1 MNLEIFDQAIPMT
14 RNKCFRTIRFAA
26 ILCVPVLGSLSAQA
40 AGYPERPIRYV
51 VAFGP
56 GGLNDVVGRV
66 FCQKLAESWGQS
78 VIVDNRPGAGGNVG
92 ADLVARS
99 APDGYTMLSISTAHA
114 IGQTLYQKLNYSLE
128 RDLLPVAILGSSPL
142 MMVVNAGVPVKTVPD
157 LVTWAKSNRAAYA
170 SGGVGVIS
178 HLSMEMF
185 KQAANID
192 LTHVPY
198 KGGGP
203 ALIDLL
209 AGQVQVHTNDIGLV
223 LSGVRAGKLRAI
235 GMMTEKRHPLQPDL
249 PTFIE
254 QGYRE
259 FVMGNWIGVVVPTG
273 TPRPTVNKLAA
284 EFSRIARLPDVVQR
298 FAEQGFDTSGGTAE
312 AAAALVK
319 KETLRFGAAVRA
331 SGAKVE

>member
-1 MNLEIFDQAIPMT
+1 MKSMGRI
-14 RNKCFRTIRFAA
+14 RTMACAA
-26 ILCVPVLGSLSAQA
+26 LILAPALFSLSTMA
-40 AGYPERPIRYV
+40 AGYPDRPIRYV

-66 FCQKLAESWGQS
+66 FCQKLSEAWGQP

-114 IGQTLYQKLNYSLE
+114 IGQSLYKKLNYSLE
-128 RDLLPVAILGSSPL
+128 RDLRTVSILGSAPL
-142 MMVVNAGVPVKTVPD
+142 MMVVNAGVPVKTVSE
-157 LVTWAKSNRAAYA
+157 LVTWARSNRGAYA

-185 KQAANID
+185 KQAARIE

-203 ALIDLL
+203 ALVDLL

-223 LSGVRAGKLRAI
+223 LPGVRSGKLRAI

-254 QGYRE
+254 QGYKE
-259 FVMGNWIGVVVPTG
+259 FVMGNWIGVVVPAG
-273 TPRPTVNKLAA
+273 TPRPVVDKLATA
-284 EFSRIARLPDVVQR
+284 FSQIARQPDVVKR
-298 FAEQGFDTSGGTAE
+298 FADQGFDTNSSTPD
-312 AAAALVK
+312 AAAALVR
-319 KETLRFGAAVRA
+319 KETQRFGAAVKA
-331 SGAKVE
+331 SGAKAD

>member
-1 MNLEIFDQAIPMT
+1 MHRSLM
-14 RNKCFRTIRFAA
+14 FRSLGCAA
-26 ILCVPVLGSLSAQA
+26 VLVAPLLFNVAAQA
-40 AGYPERPIRYV
+40 AGYPDRPIRYV

-66 FCQKLAESWGQS
+66 FCQKLSEAWGQP

-128 RDLLPVAILGSSPL
+128 RDLATVAILGSAPL
-142 MMVVNAGVPVKTVPD
+142 MMVVNAGVPVKSVPE

-178 HLSMEMF
+178 HLAMEMF
-185 KQAANID
+185 KQAAGID
-192 LTHVPY
+192 MTHVPY

-203 ALIDLL
+203 ALVDLL

-223 LSGVRAGKLRAI
+223 LSGVRSGKLRAI
-235 GMMTEKRHPLQPDL
+235 GMMTDKRHPLQPDL

-254 QGYRE
+254 QGYKT
-259 FVMGNWIGVVVPTG
+259 FVMGNWIGVVVPAG
-273 TPRPTVNKLAA
+273 TPRPVVNKLAS
-284 EFSRIARLPDVVQR
+284 EFSRIAQLPDVVRR
-298 FAEQGFDTSGGTAE
+298 FADQGFDTSGGTAE

-319 KETLRFGAAVRA
+319 KETLRFGAAVKA
-331 SGAKVE
+331 SGAKAD